1 MEKIDFVIIWVDGG
15 DPEWRKEK
23 NRWLYAEKG
32 EEPPQ
37 EIDAADSRYRD
48 WDNLRYWFRAV
59 EKYAPWVNK
68 VHFVTCGQ
76 HPDWLDPNAPKLHMV
91 DHKDFIP
98 AQYLPTFS
106 SHPIE
111 LNLHRIEGLSD
122 KFVYF
127 NDDFFLNAPVEPE
140 DFFRNGLPCDCI
152 DEYPLSFARFE
163 SYTSIRINDLIFCSQ
178 HFDRL
183 ERMKALKHKWFT
195 PAASLRI
202 FARNCL
208 MRFLRSNAFYGL
220 AIHHLPQA
228 YLKSS
233 LESVWQM
240 EPELLNETCS
250 HRFRDLRDISQCVF
264 KFYQLMTGS
273 FAPYNKQKNGR
284 YFTIGKQLD
293 SLCNEIRS
301 QKYKMLC
308 LNDTDVTD
316 FDGCKQALNTVFHEM
331 LPEKSSFER

>member
-23 NRWLYAEKG
+23 NRWLRTVKG
-32 EEPPQ
+32 GEDAP
-37 EIDAADSRYRD
+37 EIDAVDSRYQD

-76 HPDWLDPNAPKLHMV
+76 HPDWLNPDAPKLHLV

-98 AQYLPTFS
+98 EQYLPTFS

-122 KFVYF
+122 RFVYF
-127 NDDFFLNAPVEPE
+127 NDDFFLTAPVSPE
-140 DFFRNGLPCDCI
+140 DFFRGGLPCDCI
-152 DEYPLSFARFE
+152 QEDPYRFSRYE
-163 SYTSIRINDLIFCSQ
+163 PYINIRINDIVFCSR
-178 HFDRL
+178 HFDRKK
-183 ERMKALKHKWFT
+183 RMKALKHKWFT
-195 PAASLRI
+195 PLVSFKVFRQNL
-202 FARNCL
+202 L
-208 MRFLRSNAFYGL
+208 MSFMPGNSFYGL

-233 LESVWQM
+233 LQAVWEM
-240 EPELLNETCS
+240 EPELLAETCS
-250 HRFRDLRDISQCVF
+250 HRFRDIRDVSQCVF

-273 FAPYNKQKNGR
+273 FAPYNKLKNGH
-284 YFTIGKQLD
+284 YFSIGSQTDK
-293 SLCNEIRS
+293 LCGVIRS

-316 FDGCKQALNTVFHEM
+316 FDGCKQALNAAFEDM
-331 LPEKSSFER
+331 LPKKSSFER